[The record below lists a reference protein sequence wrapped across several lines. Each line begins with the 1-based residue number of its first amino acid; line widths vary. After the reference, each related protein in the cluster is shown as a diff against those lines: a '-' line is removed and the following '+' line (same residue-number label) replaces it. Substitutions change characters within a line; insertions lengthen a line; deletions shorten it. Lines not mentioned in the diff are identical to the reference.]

1 MLMREQHIISNLAY
15 QVITHCI
22 HHHCTIATAESL
34 TGGLLASSLV
44 SIPGAS
50 AVFLGSFI
58 TYDLHAKEHILHV
71 NHHLLE
77 QAGAVNKDTAQQMT
91 WGTRSYYQTIAPNK
105 ENLICISTTGVAGPD
120 SDGYQPVGLVY
131 IALNDNN
138 HTIIREYHFDG
149 TRQEIREKTVAAA
162 LSMLAHIPYSYE
174 KE

>member
-1 MLMREQHIISNLAY
+1 MREQHIISNLAH

-22 HHHCTIATAESL
+22 HHHFTIATAESL

-58 TYDLHAKEHILHV
+58 TYNLHAKEHILHV
-71 NHHLLE
+71 NHHLLK

-138 HTIIREYHFDG
+138 PTIIREYHFDG

-162 LSMLAHIPYSYE
+162 LSMLAHIPYSDE

>member
-1 MLMREQHIISNLAY
+1 MREQHIISNLAH

-22 HHHCTIATAESL
+22 HHHFTIATAESL
-34 TGGLLASSLV
+34 TGGLL
-44 SIPGAS
+44 
-50 AVFLGSFI
+50 
-58 TYDLHAKEHILHV
+58 AKEHILHV

-131 IALNDNN
+131 IALNYNN